1 MNKIYLFFI
10 IVYFAESYLPPFPY
24 SLLLRFSLPLIK
36 ITARIDRTILG
47 DPGAVSRDDRMFV
60 VKVYCQIV
68 SINEIDKRR
77 GSKST

>member
-10 IVYFAESYLPPFPY
+10 IVYCAVSYLPPFSY

-36 ITARIDRTILG
+36 LTARIDRTILG
-47 DPGAVSRDDRMFV
+47 DPGVVSRDDRMFV
-60 VKVYCQIV
+60 VKVYRQIV
-68 SINEIDKRR
+68 SIKETDKRR